1 MVIRHDE
8 ENVVLMCRQHHS
20 YYGTRPNEWENL
32 INSLYPGR
40 MDSLHDKLLQ
50 SQNIGGIQLRD
61 LWKQRELEL
70 RQKSG
75 TNDGNP

>member
-8 ENVVLMCRQHHS
+8 ENVILLCRLHHS
-20 YYGTRPNEWENL
+20 YYGTRPNQWEEL

-50 SQNIGGIQLRD
+50 SQNWGGLQIKDHWQ
-61 LWKQRELEL
+61 QRELDL
-70 RQKSG
+70 KQK
-75 TNDGNP
+75 NGN